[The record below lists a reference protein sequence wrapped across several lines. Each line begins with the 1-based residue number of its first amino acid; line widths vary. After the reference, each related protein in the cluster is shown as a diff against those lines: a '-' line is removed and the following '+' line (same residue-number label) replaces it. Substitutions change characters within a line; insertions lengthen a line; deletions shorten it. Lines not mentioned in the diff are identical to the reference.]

1 MAMLRNKV
9 ELPALGTI
17 VSFIVGVV
25 GVYGELK
32 KPTKDIPAL
41 CFFVGLMGVP
51 VMLPGTKREK

>member
-1 MAMLRNKV
+1 MPVAIRKV
-9 ELPALGTI
+9 QVPALGTI
-17 VSFIVGVV
+17 VSFVIGAV

-51 VMLPGTKREK
+51 VILPGTKKEK